1 MGGFHI
7 GKTINFKSNVNS
19 DYLLLLNCVYIEN
32 LSDEKLSLLKSKTV
46 VDDQLLEMVE
56 KTYKTVLYQKE
67 KTKIMYDP
75 PMLNR
80 IVDNGNLVFEFSYG
94 KNTDDVSFD
103 GYVRNSSLQKDFIT
117 GILKSLE
124 SDVYNK
130 LGLKCNFFINKRV
143 N

>member
-1 MGGFHI
+1 MEAFISYLLSKIDINYYDSLINLGGFHI

-19 DYLLLLNCVYIEN
+19 DYLLLLN

-56 KTYKTVLYQKE
+56 KTYKTVLHQKE

-75 PMLNR
+75 PMLNH

-94 KNTDDVSFD
+94 KNT
-103 GYVRNSSLQKDFIT
+103 
-117 GILKSLE
+117 
-124 SDVYNK
+124 NK
-130 LGLKCNFFINKRV
+130 
-143 N
+143 